1 MSNLQN
7 EFIQFIQILLDD
19 EEMQKWFVSLSKLST
34 NEKTIALRN
43 MAFKM
48 SQANQDDAIV
58 KMVTSLSND
67 EVYDSI
73 RAVLLAELNQ
83 NQGKT

>member
-7 EFIQFIQILLDD
+7 EYVRFIQIMLDD
-19 EEMQKWFVSLSKLST
+19 EEMQKWFISLPKLSA
-34 NEKTIALRN
+34 NERIIELRN
-43 MAFKM
+43 LAFKM
-48 SQANQDDAIV
+48 SQSNEDEAII
-58 KMVTSLSND
+58 KLVTSLSSD

-83 NQGKT
+83 K